1 MDEALPVCR
10 SMGMSGKHISKKR
23 KRSSWWLLLLLPLA
37 AALLLLSRCGGM
49 NGDPP
54 PPKITVAP
62 EQESGSIAI
71 PGYEYLTLTADTK
84 ERSLTLPNPEVNT
97 CWFLITLAL
106 EDGTQLWQ
114 SDYIAPGTVSEP
126 IKLDI
131 PLTAGSYKAVLRYQC
146 FRMNEERSGLN
157 GAETKLTLRVVK

>member
-1 MDEALPVCR
+1 
-10 SMGMSGKHISKKR
+10 MGGKHLNKKR
-23 KRSSWWLLLLLPLA
+23 KHGRRWLWLLLLPLVA
-37 AALLLLSRCGGM
+37 VPFLLGRCDGKK
-49 NGDPP
+49 DPP
-54 PPKITVAP
+54 PPVVSIAP
-62 EQESGSIAI
+62 EEESSSIAI

-84 ERSLTLPNPEVNT
+84 KQSLALPNPEVNT

-126 IKLDI
+126 VKLDV

-157 GAETKLTLRVVK
+157 GAETKLTLRVIK